1 MSGEE
6 VTGGEPMLPGEF
18 ADLEPFA
25 PTWSLAAE
33 HERYAQRLASTMDEM
48 QAFYDATFPRA
59 QDAMEYLDA
68 RDLDAL
74 PADALN
80 LLRLLYSLIV
90 VSFAV
95 ECWKQPHVPDSGA
108 AYLDLVVEP
117 TP

>member
-1 MSGEE
+1 MSGED
-6 VTGGEPMLPGEF
+6 VAGTTPMLPSAF

-25 PTWSLAAE
+25 PTWSLATE
-33 HERYAQRLASTMDEM
+33 QERYAQRLASTMDEM

-59 QDAMEYLDA
+59 PDAMEHLDA
-68 RDLDAL
+68 LDLEAL